1 MSFNIALSG
10 LNAASAD
17 LSTTTNN
24 IANSNT
30 TGFKS
35 SRAEFADVYAVAYQ
49 GISST
54 ATGNGVRLSQVQQ
67 QFSQGNLDY
76 TNNSLDLAVSG
87 QGFFTV
93 SDGGSLQYTR
103 DGSFNVDNEGY
114 VVTPQNARLQVYPA
128 TSETS
133 FNTGGLSDLRLDN
146 SGGMPKASSQ
156 IKLTANLQADATA
169 PTAAF
174 DVNNPASYSKATSTT
189 LYDSLGTA
197 RTGTIYFAK
206 DAATPNT
213 WNSYLYIDGA
223 QVGGVQQVGFDGTG
237 KLVSPAGG
245 MVNFGSYTP
254 ANGANVMP
262 LNLDLSTSTQYGGS
276 FSINSLSQDG
286 YGTGQLSGIDVDKSG
301 IVQARYT
308 NGRSTALGKIALSN
322 FSNPQGLQKV
332 GDTSWAE
339 TYGSGAALRGEAGSG
354 GLGMIQAGALEASNV
369 DITKELVNLI
379 TAQRNFQANAQ
390 AISTENSITQTIIN
404 NIR

>member
-54 ATGNGVRLSQVQQ
+54 ATGNGVRLAQVQQ

-93 SDGGSLQYTR
+93 SNGGSLQYTR

-114 VVTPQNARLQVYPA
+114 VVTSQNARLQVYPA

-146 SGGMPKASSQ
+146 SGGLPKATSQ
-156 IKLTANLQADATA
+156 IKLTANLQADATT

-189 LYDSLGTA
+189 VYDSLGTA

-206 DAATPNT
+206 DATNPNT
-213 WNSYLYIDGA
+213 WNSYLYVDGG
-223 QVGGVQQVGFDGTG
+223 QVGGVQQIGFDGTG

-245 MVNFGSYTP
+245 VVNFGSYTP
-254 ANGANVMP
+254 SNGANAMP

-308 NGRSTALGKIALSN
+308 NGRSTALGKIALTN
-322 FSNPQGLQKV
+322 FANPQGLQKV

-339 TYGSGAALRGEAGSG
+339 TYASGAALRGEAGAG